1 MRDTI
6 LYHKLSTTGGNIFTF
21 TPLVSLLNN
30 HVLGLWEEAE
40 VQTVNSHKY
49 RETMKIHQNQ
59 DLLTV
64 RHQYKPLH
72 YCATPGTTLN
82 LKIHK
87 L

>member
-1 MRDTI
+1 M
-6 LYHKLSTTGGNIFTF
+6 
-21 TPLVSLLNN
+21 VSLLNN
-30 HVLGLWEEAE
+30 RVFGPWEEAE

-72 YCATPGTTLN
+72 TTALLCYPRYN
-82 LKIHK
+82 TQFKNSQTIDIFL
-87 L
+87 LFV